1 MQWKPLVQRLEKQY
15 YWNKKK
21 KDVIYLKSSMLV
33 YSIALGIL
41 EQEIEWN
48 I

>member
-1 MQWKPLVQRLEKQY
+1 MQWKPLVQWLEKQY
-15 YWNKKK
+15 YWNKKNYL
-21 KDVIYLKSSMLV
+21 IYFKSSMLV
-33 YSIALGIL
+33 YNIALGIL